1 MVWYGMVVLLCLP
14 CLQYHIVY
22 FSIVWQN
29 AGVLIWQNAGA
40 TIWQRA
46 GNIMSLYGLALYG
59 IVVQL
64 FLTMKVLLCG
74 TMQVL

>member
-29 AGVLIWQNAGA
+29 AGVIIWQNAGA
-40 TIWQRA
+40 TIWQKA
-46 GNIMSLYGLALYG
+46 GNIMISNGM
-59 IVVQL
+59 V
-64 FLTMKVLLCG
+64 
-74 TMQVL
+74 